1 MLKTDLYTDLQGL
14 MKKLYFISTLFVTGI
29 FSLFVYFSSAAK
41 SKLVNNNNGFVVIEF
56 YNSGKI
62 EIYDPVLR
70 ERFDEEGIF
79 IPIEARDVFN
89 GKESIFLS
97 DPLFKKAFTDHYR
110 AQCFS
115 ESVYT
120 WINE

>member
-1 MLKTDLYTDLQGL
+1 
-14 MKKLYFISTLFVTGI
+14 MKKIYFISTLFVTGI
-29 FSLFVYFSSAAK
+29 VSLFVYLSSGAK

-70 ERFDEEGIF
+70 ERFDQEGIF
-79 IPIEARDVFN
+79 IPIEDRDAFN
-89 GKESIFLS
+89 EKERIFLS

-110 AQCFS
+110 KQCFS
-115 ESVYT
+115 DSAYT
-120 WINE
+120 WMNE